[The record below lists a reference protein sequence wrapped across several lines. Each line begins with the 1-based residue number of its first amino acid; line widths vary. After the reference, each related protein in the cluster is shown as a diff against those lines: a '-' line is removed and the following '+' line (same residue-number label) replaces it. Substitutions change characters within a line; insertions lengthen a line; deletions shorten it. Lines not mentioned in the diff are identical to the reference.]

1 MTIET
6 RLQALEKRA
15 AQALPVYAVK
25 FDDGSSTRMDAL
37 DLLLCF
43 ADLESN
49 KGGTKGITEITYIQG
64 TMPAGSAWDSLTEK
78 LQQIRQ
84 KGGTDEETSI

>member
-15 AQALPVYAVK
+15 AQALPVYLVK
-25 FDDGSSTRMDAL
+25 FDDGSSARMDAL
-37 DLLLCF
+37 DLLLYF
-43 ADLESN
+43 AAQESN
-49 KGGTKGITEITYIQG
+49 REGTEGITEITYLCG

-84 KGGTDEETSI
+84 KGGDR